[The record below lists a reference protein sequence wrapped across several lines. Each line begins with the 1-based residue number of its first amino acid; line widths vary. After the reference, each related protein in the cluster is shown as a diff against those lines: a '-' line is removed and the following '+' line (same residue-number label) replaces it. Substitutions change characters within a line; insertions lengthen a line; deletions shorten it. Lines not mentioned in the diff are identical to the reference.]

1 MRRNLSLAPL
11 LALGLLAF
19 GLPGLAPGR
28 AEAAPG
34 DEPAPA
40 AETPETPEAAP
51 VVLATDEE
59 ADAAVEAFKDAWK
72 AKGLKG
78 DERLAQ
84 RDWAMQQLASIQHP
98 EVVDELAK
106 VLRGSDENLRI
117 AAAVHLSTQTGLP
130 VLAGRKVA
138 EAIARNK
145 SDVTFVMAA
154 LDTLGRLKYLGA
166 SDVISDMLR
175 HPDFSV
181 KKAAIE
187 AVGNTGDVR
196 LLKDMLKQVGIDA
209 DKPPKEETRQ
219 GGQEQKE
226 EGYSWEGAEATV
238 DTGSAGD
245 GDQKEAERQAKEK
258 AEKNKADAERK
269 AGGGGGMDG
278 GSTGSGVNKPGKG
291 GGGRSPKE
299 LIHAVK
305 RALGVLT
312 GEEFDS
318 ALSVHVWV
326 AEHEGE
332 IGDLIKAVCEAEKQQ
347 AKDEKEAVKAPR

>member
-1 MRRNLSLAPL
+1 MRSIAPL
-11 LALGLLAF
+11 AAVLALALAASPSF
-19 GLPGLAPGR
+19 ATPEEAPDAG
-28 AEAAPG
+28 APEAPAG
-34 DEPAPA
+34 AAAAPAPA
-40 AETPETPEAAP
+40 PA

-59 ADAAVEAFKDAWK
+59 AQAAVELFKDEWK

-84 RDWAMQQLASIQHP
+84 RDWAMQTLARLQHP
-98 EVVDELAK
+98 EIVDELAK
-106 VLRGSDENLRI
+106 VLRGNDEDLRI
-117 AAAVHLSTQTGLP
+117 AAAVHLGTQTGLP
-130 VLAGRKVA
+130 VAAGKKLA
-138 EAIARNK
+138 EAIKRNK
-145 SDVTFVMAA
+145 NDVTFVMAA

-166 SDVISDMLR
+166 TDVISDMLR

-187 AVGNTGDVR
+187 AVGNTGDIR

-209 DKPPKEETRQ
+209 DKAPKEETRT
-219 GGQEQKE
+219 GGQGEKE
-226 EGYSWEGAEATV
+226 EGYSWEGAEASV
-238 DTGSAGD
+238 DTGTAGD

-258 AEKNKADAERK
+258 ADKNKADAERK

-278 GSTGSGVNKPGKG
+278 GSTGTGVNKPGKG

-312 GEEFDS
+312 GEEFDGP
-318 ALSVHVWV
+318 LSVHVWV
-326 AEHEGE
+326 NEHEKE
-332 IGDLIKAVCEAEKQQ
+332 VAELIKAIAEAEKVQ
-347 AKDEKEAVKAPR
+347 AKSEKDAVKAER